1 MRLDLDRDVKP
12 KIHWIV
18 NVIGLSIDE
27 LGNYLTRNPYFLVQ
41 ELGDLDVC
49 IFFSNENDL

>member
-41 ELGDLDVC
+41 ELADLDVC